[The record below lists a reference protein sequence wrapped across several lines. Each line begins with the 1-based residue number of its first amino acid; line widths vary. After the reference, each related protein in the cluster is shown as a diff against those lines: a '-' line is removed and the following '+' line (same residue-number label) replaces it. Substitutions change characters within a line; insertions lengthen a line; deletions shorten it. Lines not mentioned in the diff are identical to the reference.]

1 MVDLTM
7 SDEEFERQYRAAQRR
22 GRQTLH
28 HTPRAQAAHYDP
40 ASKRI
45 IIEFLNR
52 STFTFPVELVQG
64 LGHASDEDLA
74 EIRLLAQGLALDWP
88 RLDVQLSI
96 AGLLAGQ
103 FGTKAW
109 MSELE
114 RTGILRSSSAA

>member
-7 SDEEFERQYRAAQRR
+7 SEEEFERQYRAAQRR
-22 GRQTLH
+22 GRQTLNN
-28 HTPRAQAAHYDP
+28 TPRAQATRYDP
-40 ASKRI
+40 TSKRI
-45 IIEFLNR
+45 VIEFLNR

-64 LGHASDEDLA
+64 LRQAADEDLA
-74 EIRLLAQGLALDWP
+74 DIRLLAQGLALDWP

-109 MSELE
+109 MAELE
-114 RTGILRSSSAA
+114 RTGVLRSSSAA